1 MNQRCCAPPLGPR
14 LLLRGLGNTNGLA
27 CIDKE
32 CAIARQ
38 VVAVYFI
45 VLFVIANQ
53 TPCDATAEPSG
64 QANALGKTRLSA
76 ASAPLKKEEI
86 KEEGAGSFTL
96 NQLASALAVSAGVCL
111 VADKIVTAF
120 ALSGWMIPIA
130 TALIIF
136 CATLFPSQLSGL
148 QAAGEAAGVM
158 CMQLF
163 FAATGAAGSIR
174 IVLATAPILFAFSAL
189 HLALH
194 LAILLGLGKLFYR
207 SASEGGKVYIYVR
220 VYICVYACEII
231 QDGAGSSYRGRCCQE
246 HPG

>member
-1 MNQRCCAPPLGPR
+1 M
-14 LLLRGLGNTNGLA
+14 
-27 CIDKE
+27 
-32 CAIARQ
+32 
-38 VVAVYFI
+38 VAVYFI

-53 TPCDATAEPSG
+53 TPCDTAAEPGG
-64 QANALGKTRLSA
+64 QADALGKKRLSA

-120 ALSGWMIPIA
+120 ALAGWMIPIA
-130 TALIIF
+130 TAIIIF
-136 CATLFPSQLSGL
+136 VATLFPSQLSGL

-189 HLALH
+189 HLAVH

-207 SASEGGKVYIYVR
+207 SASEGGKVRIHTCRHACVCLRYVY
-220 VYICVYACEII
+220 VCGII
-231 QDGAGSSYRGRCCQE
+231 RDDPILIHILYTHTCIHIDVHRLGSCMFLDGKYLSCTFGQV
-246 HPG
+246 P